1 MGETNY
7 VFAYHQGV
15 EPVFPDPDEIP
26 ALVVKPGSVVWRYAG
41 DARLIA
47 TGAYAILL
55 QVSHPTV
62 GAGVSEH
69 SRFKTDPWG
78 RLLRTLDY
86 SYAMT
91 YGGPAVAARTGRRI
105 RQMHKRIEG
114 VRPDGERY
122 HALEPEV
129 FAWVHATLAHSVVR
143 GHELLGRPMSA
154 EEIDEFYVDWRRAG
168 RLIGI
173 RERDLPSSW
182 ADFSHYFEWMVEE
195 RLERTAAVEEVLES
209 LASPARP
216 PLDFLPQ
223 AVWRAARLPAMRQTN
238 LVTAGLLPPQLR
250 ERFGI
255 RWTFAKEAELRV
267 LAAASRAVT
276 PLLPGTLRNVGP
288 SYLRWRHR
296 AITGGDAAAPS
307 RLPMA
312 A

>member
-26 ALVVKPGSVVWRYAG
+26 ALVVKPGSVVWRYSG

-47 TGAYAILL
+47 TGAFAILL
-55 QVSHPTV
+55 QVGHPTV

-91 YGGPAVAARTGRRI
+91 YGGPTLAAQTGRRI

-143 GHELLGRPMSA
+143 GHELLGRPMSS
-154 EEIDEFYVDWRRAG
+154 EQIEEFYVDWRRAG

-182 ADFSHYFEWMVEE
+182 ADFSHYFEWMVEDQ
-195 RLERTAAVEEVLES
+195 LERTPAVDEVLES
-209 LASPARP
+209 LASPTKP
-216 PLDFLPQ
+216 PLDFLPT
-223 AVWRAARLPAMRQTN
+223 AVWRAARLPAMHQTN
-238 LVTAGLLPPQLR
+238 LITAGLLPPQLR

-255 RWTFAKEAELRV
+255 RWTLAREGELRV
-267 LAAASRAVT
+267 LAAASRAAT
-276 PLLPGTLRNVGP
+276 PLLPQTLRNVGP
-288 SYLRWRHR
+288 SYLRWRHK
-296 AITGGDAAAPS
+296 AITGDATAPS
-307 RLPMA
+307 GLTIA